1 MIKKIVEKE
10 LGYLAKYVYQ
20 KFRPYVVGVT
30 GSSGKTTTK
39 YFIGELLKSVEDDV
53 LVAPGNMNTETGLPL
68 AVIGFKKGPK
78 GILEWAKT
86 IIFAPF
92 KAFFTF
98 KYPKYLVL
106 EYAADK
112 PGDIEYLTKIIPPDI
127 AVITNIG
134 VAHLEA
140 FGSLA
145 KIICEKWYLALRA
158 KQKVIISREALNMAK
173 NLEKPQ
179 AEILSPG
186 EGTVR
191 TANAKNYLNKTEF
204 DLYIL
209 GKKYHSKFQYLG
221 KHNLENLELAVL
233 AVFEIVGERDKIVER
248 IPYLL
253 PQEGRGKR
261 IIGRRDILIIDES
274 YNANPLSM
282 LAALDVFSKIKYG
295 RKVAILG
302 EMKEIGKISE
312 KSHQEIAKVASKIA
326 DFTIGV
332 GEGFKTAELDKWYP
346 NVGELEGQIES
357 LLQPND
363 VVLIKGSRA
372 NHLEKIV
379 SKII

>member
-1 MIKKIVEKE
+1 MIKKIIEKE
-10 LGYLAKYVYQ
+10 LGYLAKYIYQ
-20 KFRPYVVGVT
+20 KFRPYVVGIT

-39 YFIGELLKSVEDDV
+39 YFIGELLKSVKEDV

-68 AVIGFKKGPK
+68 AVIGFKKGPE
-78 GILEWAKT
+78 GILEWVKT

-140 FGSLA
+140 FGNLE
-145 KIICEKWYLALRA
+145 KIICEKWYLALRS
-158 KQKVIISREALNMAK
+158 KQKVIVPREVLNMAK

-179 AEILSPG
+179 AEILIPG
-186 EGTVR
+186 EGTV
-191 TANAKNYLNKTEF
+191 TAVNVKNYLNKTEF
-204 DLYIL
+204 DLYIF
-209 GKKYHSKFQYLG
+209 GRKYHSKFQYLG
-221 KHNLENLELAVL
+221 KHNLDNLELAVL
-233 AVFEIVGERDKIVER
+233 AVFEMVGEKDKIVER

-261 IIGRRDILIIDES
+261 IVGRRDILIIDES

-282 LAALDVFSKIKYG
+282 LAALEVFSKIKYG

-302 EMKEIGKISE
+302 EMKEIGRISE
-312 KSHQEIAKVASKIA
+312 KSHQEIVKAASKIA

-332 GEGFKTAELDKWYP
+332 GEGFKATNLDKWYP
-346 NVGELEGQIES
+346 NVGELEGQIEG

-372 NHLEKIV
+372 NRLEKIV

>member
-10 LGYLAKYVYQ
+10 LGYLAKYIYH
-20 KFRPYVVGVT
+20 KFRPYVVGIT

-39 YFIGELLKSVEDDV
+39 YFIGELLKSVKEDV

-68 AVIGFKKGPK
+68 AVIGFKKGPE
-78 GILEWAKT
+78 GILNWVKAVV
-86 IIFAPF
+86 FAPL

-112 PGDIEYLTKIIPPDI
+112 PGDIQYLTKIIPPDI

-140 FGSLA
+140 FGNLE
-145 KIICEKWYLALRA
+145 KIICEKWYLALRS
-158 KQKVIISREALNMAK
+158 KQKVIVPREVLNMAK

-179 AEILSPG
+179 AEILIPE
-186 EGTVR
+186 EGTV
-191 TANAKNYLNKTEF
+191 TAANVKSYLNKTEF
-204 DLYIL
+204 DLYVFH
-209 GKKYHSKFQYLG
+209 KKYHLEFQYLG
-221 KHNLENLELAVL
+221 KHNLDDLELAVL
-233 AVFEIVGERDKIVER
+233 AVFEMIGEKDKIVER

-261 IIGRRDILIIDES
+261 IVGRRDILIIDES

-282 LAALDVFSKIKYG
+282 LAALEVFSKIKYG

-302 EMKEIGKISE
+302 EMKEIGRISE
-312 KSHQEIAKVASKIA
+312 KSHQEIAKAASKIA

-332 GEGFKTAELDKWYP
+332 GEGFKATNLDKWYP
-346 NVGELEGQIES
+346 NVGELEGQIEG

-363 VVLIKGSRA
+363 AVLIKGSRA